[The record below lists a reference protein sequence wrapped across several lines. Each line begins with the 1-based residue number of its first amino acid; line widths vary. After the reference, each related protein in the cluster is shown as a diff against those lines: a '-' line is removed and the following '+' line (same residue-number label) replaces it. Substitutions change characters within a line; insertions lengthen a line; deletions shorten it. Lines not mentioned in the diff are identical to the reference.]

1 MTKSPDRSLDRFSRS
16 SEAVMVIEDE
26 YFIRAMIADEL
37 RNWGFQ
43 VVECGTADEAM
54 ELLIAG
60 ADVSIVF
67 SDVRMPGSMDGAAF
81 ALALN
86 EQFPD
91 LDVILTSSEPPNRFV
106 AKQFV
111 PKPYDPKGVIR
122 LIDGLLG
129 TSRPALR

>member
-1 MTKSPDRSLDRFSRS
+1 
-16 SEAVMVIEDE
+16 MVIEDE

-91 LDVILTSSEPPNRFV
+91 LDVILTSSEPPNGFV